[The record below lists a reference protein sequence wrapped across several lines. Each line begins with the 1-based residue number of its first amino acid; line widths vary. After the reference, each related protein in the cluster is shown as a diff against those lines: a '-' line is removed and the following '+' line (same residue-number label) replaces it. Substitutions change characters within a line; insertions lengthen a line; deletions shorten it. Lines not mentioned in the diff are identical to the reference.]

1 MRKRKRIIVELGKA
15 LLITGLITSLQMA
28 CSSLKEPKL
37 EQDEMNVVEAVNVEE
52 QDQLS
57 RVVITTTTPAT
68 YSVYRPLQP
77 VRIMVDISETVL
89 KEDVH
94 PQLEVNNGI
103 INEIKL
109 SRISGEGNSI
119 ARVEIGLE
127 SVTGYEVKKQ
137 NNQLVVEVERPAGSE
152 VAAIQEEAPLEET
165 PSLELEEGDI
175 LLTGGPAEF
184 EEWVEEEE
192 PILTPE
198 AESEPG
204 EISSPLATPKSK
216 AKKLLDIGVVEKDDQ
231 TVINIITDGEVGDFN
246 AFTLE
251 KPKRI
256 VLDLWNLQN
265 LYPRDRLAVKS
276 QGISR
281 LRLGKHPDKL
291 RIVFDVSTNEFPSFN
306 FEKGSGRLVMTV
318 SRMITVAAA
327 PAEAIPPAPLMTT
340 EVGPEEWEPLV
351 PGESAGEPVPIEP
364 APPAEFLPEPVPIEP
379 IPPMEEPAPVEIP
392 VRVPVEIKP
401 PAEARIQSIDF
412 KYTTSASS
420 IVIKSDKPVKYLHR
434 ENPDDKIVSI
444 LIQDAFLP
452 LDLEKSYDTTEFQSP
467 VNLISSFQ
475 SSTEPPEVNITIS
488 LNTMA
493 PSTLDQKD
501 NVLTVSFENVPGGLG
516 PVPEGAIAPLI
527 GEELMAPST
536 PVGASPPEVTKVK
549 TLTGVQ
555 EYHGAPIYLDAKGM
569 DVLDALRLI
578 AEVSGYNIIA
588 SDEVK
593 GSLTMKLDN
602 VPWDQALDLILDT
615 KDLGK
620 VESGNILRI
629 APARVIREEQ
639 QRVLADRKAL
649 ETLKPIQVKVIP
661 INYAKASEVQRNVK
675 KVLSD
680 RKEASVD
687 VDRRSNSLVIRDIP
701 EKIEEI
707 QSLIAAVDRVTP
719 EVLIEARIVEASTG
733 FSRDLGLMW
742 GMGYNAGPAWGNPT
756 GVNFP
761 NTIQYNQ
768 AVLGGGA
775 SASSPA
781 AVAGQSGQGLAS
793 GISFGSLT
801 GAFNLDLMLKTYE
814 TQNKV
819 KIISS
824 PRILTMQDEKAT
836 IQQGVTIPYPPA
848 MTMGAGAS
856 GGQWQFIEAALRLEV
871 TPHISADKSIVM
883 DIKVSNNEPNMKV
896 VSGGSPSIDKK
907 EAKTSIL
914 LKDGETAVIG
924 GIYKIKESDTKSQV
938 PFLGNIPVL
947 GLFFKERF
955 REITKNE
962 LLVFITPHIVEAGQ
976 QVTGL

>member
-1 MRKRKRIIVELGKA
+1 MGINSKRRSLSMRERKRIIVEMGRA
-15 LLITGLITSLQMA
+15 LLIIGLITSLQMA
-28 CSSLKEPKL
+28 CSSLKETRL
-37 EQDEMNVVEAVNVEE
+37 EQDEMNAVEAVNVEE
-52 QDQLS
+52 LDQAS
-57 RVVITTTTPAT
+57 RVVITTTSPAT

-77 VRIMVDISETVL
+77 VRIMVDISEAVM
-89 KEDVH
+89 KEDMP
-94 PQLEVNNGI
+94 PQLEVNNGT

-127 SVTGYEVKKQ
+127 DITGYEVTKQ
-137 NNQLVVEVERPAGSE
+137 DNQLIVKVEKPAGAKALAVQDKS
-152 VAAIQEEAPLEET
+152 PLEET

-184 EEWVEEEE
+184 EEWIEEEE
-192 PILTPE
+192 PLPAPA
-198 AESEPG
+198 AESKPDEL
-204 EISSPLATPKSK
+204 SSPLATPKAK
-216 AKKLLDIGVVEKDDQ
+216 AKKLLDIGVVEKADQ
-231 TVINIITDGEVGDFN
+231 TVVNIITDGEVGDFN

-256 VLDLWNLQN
+256 VLDLWSLQK
-265 LYPRDRLAVKS
+265 LYPQNQLTVNS

-281 LRLGKHPDKL
+281 IRLGKHPNKL
-291 RIVFDVSTNEFPSFN
+291 RMVFDVSANQFPSFN
-306 FEKGSGRLVMTV
+306 FEKGMDRLVMTV
-318 SRMITVAAA
+318 SSMISVAPVKTVSPA
-327 PAEAIPPAPLMTT
+327 PVMTAEA
-340 EVGPEEWEPLV
+340 GPEEWEALV
-351 PGESAGEPVPIEP
+351 PGEPAPLVEVVPVEP
-364 APPAEFLPEPVPIEP
+364 APPMV
-379 IPPMEEPAPVEIP
+379 EPAPVEIP
-392 VRVPVEIKP
+392 VGVPVEIKP
-401 PAEARIQSIDF
+401 SAGARIEAIDF

-452 LDLEKSYDTTEFQSP
+452 MDLEKSYDTTEFQSP

-493 PSTLDQKD
+493 QSTLDQKG
-501 NVLTVSFENVPGGLG
+501 NVLTISFENVPGGLG
-516 PVPEGAIAPLI
+516 LVPGEVIAPLV
-527 GEELMAPST
+527 GEELVPPAAPA
-536 PVGASPPEVTKVK
+536 GAPPPAVTKVK
-549 TLTGVQ
+549 TLAGVQ

-588 SDEVK
+588 ADDVK
-593 GSLTMKLDN
+593 GTLTMKLDN
-602 VPWDQALDLILDT
+602 VPWDQALDLILQT

-620 VESGNILRI
+620 VESGNIYRI
-629 APARVIREEQ
+629 APAKVIREEQ
-639 QRVLADRKAL
+639 QRILADRKAF
-649 ETLKPIQVKVIP
+649 EELKPIQVKVIP
-661 INYAKASEVQRNVK
+661 VNYAKATEVQRSVK
-675 KVLSD
+675 RILSE

-687 VDRRSNSLVIRDIP
+687 IDRRSNSLVIRDIP
-701 EKIEEI
+701 EKIEEA
-707 QSLIAAVDRVTP
+707 QALVAAIDRITP
-719 EVLIEARIVEASTG
+719 QVLIEARIVEASTG
-733 FSRDLGLMW
+733 LARDLAMMW
-742 GMGYNAGPAWGNPT
+742 GINYNAGPAWGNPT

-775 SASSPA
+775 SATSASTVA
-781 AVAGQSGQGLAS
+781 AQAAQGLAS

-814 TQNKV
+814 TQNRV

-848 MTMGAGAS
+848 MTTAGAA
-856 GGQWQFIEAALRLEV
+856 GQWQFIEAALRLEV
-871 TPHISADKSIVM
+871 TPHVSADKSIVM

-907 EAKTSIL
+907 EAQTSIL

-924 GIYKIKESDTKSQV
+924 GIYKIKESETKNQV
-938 PFLGNIPVL
+938 PFLGEVPIL
-947 GLFFKERF
+947 GLLFKDRF
-955 REITKNE
+955 RETTKNE
-962 LLVFITPHIVEAGQ
+962 LLVFITPRIIETGQ
-976 QVTGL
+976 QVSGL